1 MIFNFAA
8 YKYILVQNVLLST
21 TGLNINGSV
30 NSAFMSTVQL
40 ILQLQQPFS
49 KETRICRAEYAV
61 ATTLTMCQ

>member
-8 YKYILVQNVLLST
+8 QKNMLALNVLLSV

-49 KETRICRAEYAV
+49 KETHICRAEYAA
-61 ATTLTMCQ
+61 ATTLTTCQ

>member
-8 YKYILVQNVLLST
+8 QKTMLALNVLLSV

-40 ILQLQQPFS
+40 ILQLQQPFQ
-49 KETRICRAEYAV
+49 KRHIFAE
-61 ATTLTMCQ
+61 LSMQQLLL